1 MLARAK
7 DPPVPASDRA
17 LLDARDLWFSY
28 HHGSPV
34 LHGVDLRVGPGEIAM
49 ILGRS
54 GSGKT
59 TLIKIIKGLL
69 RPDRGT
75 VRFDAP
81 ENGRAPAAKIAY
93 IPQTLGLVRNTTAL
107 ENTLT
112 GALSRTS
119 LGRSMVKSFSRET
132 VEEAKQTLAGL
143 GLAAKVH
150 ERVFELSGGERQRV
164 AIARALMQHPS
175 LILADEF
182 VSQLDHVTAE
192 EILELMHRIADSGVG
207 MLITT
212 HEIDVVM
219 NHADRVLIMQ
229 GGRVVHDQPPSLLSP
244 EGLVNLLR

>member
-1 MLARAK
+1 MLARAG
-7 DPPVPASDRA
+7 SLQIETSERT

-28 HHGSPV
+28 SRRAPV
-34 LHGVDLRVGPGEIAM
+34 LQGVDLSVQAGEIAM

-75 VRFDAP
+75 VHLLVP

-93 IPQTLGLVRNTTAL
+93 IPQSLGLVRNTTAL

-112 GALSRTS
+112 GALARTP
-119 LGRSMVKSFSRET
+119 LARSMVKSFPGDT
-132 VEEAKQTLAGL
+132 VDEARQTLISLGL
-143 GLAAKVH
+143 GDKI
-150 ERVFELSGGERQRV
+150 EKPVFELSGGQRQRV
-164 AIARALMQHPS
+164 AIARALMQHPR

-192 EILELMHRIADSGVG
+192 EILGLMHEIAGTGVG

-219 NHADRVLIMQ
+219 NHADRLLIMQ
-229 GGRVVHDQPPSLLSP
+229 GGRIVHDKPPALVSAEDLVALL
-244 EGLVNLLR
+244 G